1 MKSLL
6 VLVDQLADWA
16 PFYQD
21 KHVTEINDYLA
32 GPLPGIGYVI
42 NLCRDFSYQSSGYY
56 GSLLAEARGELPFP
70 SVRSI
75 TELHN
80 YEKGNV
86 LERKYGKLLEAH
98 VKQSKD
104 TEFTLQ
110 IFFGQSAFKELN
122 ALTRY
127 LFERFRFPASQIHF
141 RRLGKNIWSLEDV
154 IIISIDQLDDSQQT
168 LFAGALDAFS
178 RKIWRKSSAK
188 KYRYDLAIL
197 IDPDD
202 KMPPSNQG
210 ALQLFEKAAKETGLD
225 VDFITTKDAALIPQY
240 DALFIR
246 QTTSVTHDTYRCAQI
261 AERNDLVVIDSPS
274 AILTC
279 ANKVYLHE
287 VLTRNKVPTPKS
299 LLLMKNRLP
308 DVEDIIAQIGLPAI
322 VKIPDGAFSIG
333 VEKAK
338 TAEELETKMAMM
350 LESSAIILIQE
361 FVPTD
366 FDWRI
371 GVLNEQAFFACRYF
385 MAKGHWQIYN
395 HGAKRAYDQSGL
407 ADAFAIDQV
416 PKKVIQT
423 AVKAA
428 RCMGDGLFGVDIKQ
442 SSDRVMVIEVNDNP
456 SVDKGVEDQYLGYRM
471 YQIIMQDFYRR
482 LELANGR
489 VKG

>member
-6 VLVDQLADWA
+6 ILVDQLSDWT

-21 KHVTEINDYLA
+21 RHVTEINDYLA
-32 GPLPGIGYVI
+32 APMPGIGYVI

-75 TELHN
+75 TEFHN

-86 LERKYGKLLEAH
+86 LERKYGKLLENYANDH
-98 VKQSKD
+98 QF
-104 TEFTLQ
+104 ELE
-110 IFFGQSAFKELN
+110 IFFGKSAIKELN
-122 ALTRY
+122 ALTRH
-127 LFERFRFPASQIHF
+127 LFERFRFPALRTHF
-141 RRLGKNIWSLEDV
+141 KRLSKHIWSLEDV
-154 IIISIDQLDDSQQT
+154 SIISIDQLDDHQQT
-168 LFAGALDAFS
+168 LFADALDIFS
-178 RKIWRKSSAK
+178 RKVWRKSSSR
-188 KYRYDLAIL
+188 KYQYDLAIL
-197 IDPDD
+197 VNPDEQL
-202 KMPPSNQG
+202 PPSNQG
-210 ALQLFEKAAKETGLD
+210 ALKLFEKAAKETGLD
-225 VDFITTKDAALIPQY
+225 VDFITTRDADRIPQY

-246 QTTSVTHDTYRCAQI
+246 ETTSVTHDTYRCAQI
-261 AERNDLVVIDSPS
+261 AERNNLVVIDSPS

-299 LLLMKNRLP
+299 LLLMKHRLP
-308 DVEDIIAQIGLPAI
+308 DVDKIIEQIGLPAI

-333 VEKAK
+333 VEKAR
-338 TAEELETKMAMM
+338 TAEELQTKMTLM

-395 HGAKRAYDQSGL
+395 HGARKPYDQSGL

-416 PKKVIQT
+416 PKKVIQA

-428 RCMGDGLFGVDIKQ
+428 KCMGDGLFGVDIKQ
-442 SSDRVMVIEVNDNP
+442 SGERIMVIEVNDNP
-456 SVDKGVEDQYLGYRM
+456 SIDKGVEDQHLGYKM
-471 YQIIMQDFYRR
+471 YQAIMEDFYRR

-489 VKG
+489 SNK